1 MSLVLGCVCHRVS
14 FAELL
19 ALADRLDPER
29 SLGENALIEALS
41 ARTRC
46 CTGCGTCRPYLR
58 LALRTGQTRLP
69 LMGVEQARRADR
81 PPEGESPNANR
92 AGR

>member
-1 MSLVLGCVCHRVS
+1 LSLVLGCVCHRVS

-19 ALADRLDPER
+19 ALADRLDPDR
-29 SLGENALIEALS
+29 ALGENELIESLS

-69 LMGVEQARRADR
+69 LMSPEQARREDR
-81 PPEGESPNANR
+81 PPEAGGANANR